1 MNKPENDNVHFLHM
15 KIMNNGEANIY
26 IKYTNSSLHMNQDK
40 FEHWYTETAYIRAL
54 YDRAYR
60 ICSKDN
66 LFKNQVLLGMFII
79 AKS

>member
-1 MNKPENDNVHFLHM
+1 M
-15 KIMNNGEANIY
+15 KIMNNGEVNIY

-40 FEHWYTETAYIRAL
+40 FEHWYTETTYIRAL
-54 YDRAYR
+54 YDIAYR

-66 LFKNQVLLGMFII
+66 LFKKQVWLGMFII

>member
-1 MNKPENDNVHFLHM
+1 
-15 KIMNNGEANIY
+15 
-26 IKYTNSSLHMNQDK
+26 MNQDK
-40 FEHWYTETAYIRAL
+40 FEHWYTETAYIGAL

-66 LFKNQVLLGMFII
+66 LFKKQVWLGMFII